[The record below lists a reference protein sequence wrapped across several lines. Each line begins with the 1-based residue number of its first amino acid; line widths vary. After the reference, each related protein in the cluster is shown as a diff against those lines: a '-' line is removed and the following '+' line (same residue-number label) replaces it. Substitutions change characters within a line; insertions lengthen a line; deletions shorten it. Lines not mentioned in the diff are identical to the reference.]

1 MVFRRI
7 IENSVIEGG
16 ERSLIKDQSVH
27 SYIVVFNVLINRSFD
42 ESIFFL
48 KKKELALASVS
59 FRAPSQ
65 SSNPACSSGVGDR
78 VQRDANEHVIG
89 RYFQRANKPVRR

>member
-16 ERSLIKDQSVH
+16 ERSLIKDQSMH
-27 SYIVVFNVLINRSFD
+27 SYVVFNVLINRSFD

-48 KKKELALASVS
+48 KKKSET
-59 FRAPSQ
+59 
-65 SSNPACSSGVGDR
+65 
-78 VQRDANEHVIG
+78 
-89 RYFQRANKPVRR
+89 FQCRRLLVLCI

>member
-16 ERSLIKDQSVH
+16 ERSLIKDQSMH
-27 SYIVVFNVLINRSFD
+27 SYVVFNVLINRSFD

-48 KKKELALASVS
+48 KKK
-59 FRAPSQ
+59 
-65 SSNPACSSGVGDR
+65 
-78 VQRDANEHVIG
+78 
-89 RYFQRANKPVRR
+89 K

>member
-16 ERSLIKDQSVH
+16 ERSLIKDQSMH
-27 SYIVVFNVLINRSFD
+27 SYVVFNVLINRSFD

-48 KKKELALASVS
+48 KKKSET
-59 FRAPSQ
+59 
-65 SSNPACSSGVGDR
+65 
-78 VQRDANEHVIG
+78 
-89 RYFQRANKPVRR
+89 FQCRRLLLLCI